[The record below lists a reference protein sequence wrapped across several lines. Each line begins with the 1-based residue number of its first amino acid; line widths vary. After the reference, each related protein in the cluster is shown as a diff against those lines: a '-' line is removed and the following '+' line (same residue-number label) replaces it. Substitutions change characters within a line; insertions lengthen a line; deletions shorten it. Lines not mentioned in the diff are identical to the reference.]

1 MVIMTLIPGLTLV
14 FSDALVDLTL
24 SSCMLYRWYE
34 CSLVYWSPSLRRL
47 LSRSQNSRLPDELVY
62 RLEFSIRPAP
72 HIVLTAKFLKDSNTD
87 MQVHCCFVDGK
98 VVHLLFDV
106 SKEMVLRKDRYML
119 RSLPQILKLDIKK
132 QCPLPKNNWEQE
144 D

>member
-1 MVIMTLIPGLTLV
+1 
-14 FSDALVDLTL
+14 
-24 SSCMLYRWYE
+24 
-34 CSLVYWSPSLRRL
+34 
-47 LSRSQNSRLPDELVY
+47 
-62 RLEFSIRPAP
+62 
-72 HIVLTAKFLKDSNTD
+72 VLTAKFLKDSNTD